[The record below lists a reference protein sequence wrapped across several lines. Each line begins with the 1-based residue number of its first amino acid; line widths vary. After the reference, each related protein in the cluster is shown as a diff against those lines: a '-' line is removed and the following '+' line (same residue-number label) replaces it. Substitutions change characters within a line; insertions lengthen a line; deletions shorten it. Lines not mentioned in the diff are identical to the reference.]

1 MTRGLRLASV
11 VYIVDD
17 DVPFHTDIRQQLELS
32 GYQVQLYSSA
42 KQFLGRDRDE
52 GQPGCILV
60 DASISGPTM
69 LQAALRAAGSML
81 PVVFVS
87 AHQDTK
93 TVVQTIKAGAEDFLA
108 KPVTYDVLLA
118 AIERAVAQ
126 HHASIKLQS
135 GMSLLRARIAMLTP
149 RERQVFD
156 LVVRGKTNKSIGLE
170 LGVTERTIKAHRQ
183 RVVEKLDARTVAE
196 LVMMAERLG
205 RSAL

>member
-1 MTRGLRLASV
+1 MASV

-42 KQFLGRDRDE
+42 KQFLARERDE
-52 GQPGCILV
+52 GQPGCILI
-60 DASISGPTM
+60 DASISGPTT
-69 LQAALRAAGSML
+69 LQAGLCAAGSML
-81 PVVFVS
+81 PVIFIS
-87 AHQDTK
+87 ADQDTK

-196 LVMMAERLG
+196 LVVMAERLG

>member
-1 MTRGLRLASV
+1 
-11 VYIVDD
+11 
-17 DVPFHTDIRQQLELS
+17 
-32 GYQVQLYSSA
+32 
-42 KQFLGRDRDE
+42 
-52 GQPGCILV
+52 
-60 DASISGPTM
+60 M

-196 LVMMAERLG
+196 LVVMAERLG